1 MRGIRALCL
10 ALALCL
16 LCAQGLASQTE
27 PDEGLKAAL
36 ESWTQAYNRLAGEHG
51 LDACSA
57 QEAVYERDGAFLFVG
72 LYASLWVQLEEG
84 GGARAFGLYF
94 EELNE
99 RVSEMAACA
108 LAVTGDKP
116 GYARARELADKV
128 LGELSKNGSVQGDA
142 SGWLYEGSLS
152 GDSGAMLVFAYTEK
166 PTAGSIWDGL
176 FPEEGETPSAPG
188 ATPAPRATPEPGAKP
203 TKPVYK
209 A

>member
-57 QEAVYERDGAFLFVG
+57 QEAVYERDGAFLFV
-72 LYASLWVQLEEG
+72 
-84 GGARAFGLYF
+84 GLYF

-166 PTAGSIWDGL
+166 PAAGSIWDGL